1 MYTSIFFIF
10 SFLSVSEALVRI
22 PLQIDHALSTNNDGV
37 QLKNVKD
44 FLYYGKIQIGN
55 PGQTF
60 TVLFDTGSSSLW
72 VPSENWLAKTENP
85 RNRYISSAS
94 RTFKENGTKAE
105 LKYGKGSLTGF
116 LSVDTVTVGG
126 ISITSQTFIEGVK
139 TPYKEF
145 FKKMPFDGILG
156 LRFTDPLNF
165 GTSVWHSMVFQGK
178 IAKNVF
184 SIWLRRFSNSGEING
199 GEVVFGGIIPA
210 HFSGDHTYVDVEGP
224 GNFFAMSNI
233 WVGGKNTNICSSG
246 CKAIVD
252 SGSSNIN
259 VPMDSADEIHRY
271 IGVEPNCNNFETLPD
286 VTFTIGG
293 KAFVLTPLDY
303 IRRSRSQCTSK
314 FVGKTNR
321 SHWTL
326 GIPFMRVFHTVFD
339 YQNTLAVKVGFAKS
353 TD

>member
-1 MYTSIFFIF
+1 
-10 SFLSVSEALVRI
+10 
-22 PLQIDHALSTNNDGV
+22 
-37 QLKNVKD
+37 
-44 FLYYGKIQIGN
+44 
-55 PGQTF
+55 
-60 TVLFDTGSSSLW
+60 
-72 VPSENWLAKTENP
+72 
-85 RNRYISSAS
+85 
-94 RTFKENGTKAE
+94 
-105 LKYGKGSLTGF
+105 
-116 LSVDTVTVGG
+116 
-126 ISITSQTFIEGVK
+126 
-139 TPYKEF
+139 
-145 FKKMPFDGILG
+145 
-156 LRFTDPLNF
+156 
-165 GTSVWHSMVFQGK
+165 MVFQGK

-293 KAFVLTPLDY
+293 KAFVVTPLDY